1 MDNPPIIPG
10 SPQRK
15 DDDQIKL
22 LAVFHFILAGLALFG
37 IGFLGLHYFIMHS
50 VFANPQLWKNNPGGG
65 PPPEFFAI
73 FVWFYVAGGV
83 LLGLVSVLKVL
94 SGVFLRQ
101 RKHRMF
107 SQVVAGLDCVQ
118 IPFGT
123 ALGVCTM
130 MVLFR
135 ETVRQSY
142 EE

>member
-37 IGFLGLHYFIMHS
+37 IGFLGLHYFIMHT
-50 VFANPQLWKNNPGGG
+50 VFANPQMWKNNPGAG
-65 PPPEFFAI
+65 PPPEIFAVL
-73 FVWFYVAGGV
+73 VWFYVAAGV
-83 LLGLVSVLKVL
+83 LLVLVIVLNVL

-107 SQVVAGLDCVQ
+107 SLVVAGLDCVQ